1 LKKIFEDMPESF
13 KKEKDKENNNF
24 DNILLPLTL
33 LMMVFDSVNSS
44 NIMLEKIVY
53 ANGGE

>member
-1 LKKIFEDMPESF
+1 MPESF